1 MLKVVESK
9 PNNISLL
16 IRLTHP
22 PLQTVSLSSQNDALR
37 HTLEGLARKYARLRL
52 RHLRPGPPG
61 AHGLSGPRGPAGAPG
76 ADGAQG
82 PAGAA
87 GAVGAQGPAGVA
99 GSQGPAGVQG
109 AAGAAGK
116 PGLLTGQGIYTV
128 SLDLVLQPSPS
139 VNAGGPINI
148 ACTNSGDSLR
158 PGSCDTDSIEVRIT
172 TNRMVVPDGGTSS
185 WSCYG
190 VNTSTAGQ
198 GNLFANAV
206 CVHGS

>member
-1 MLKVVESK
+1 MKSIVAPLALALA
-9 PNNISLL
+9 LL
-16 IRLTHP
+16 
-22 PLQTVSLSSQNDALR
+22 SMGCKKGD
-37 HTLEGLARKYARLRL
+37 
-52 RHLRPGPPG
+52 PGVAGEQGPQGVAG
-61 AHGLSGPRGPAGAPG
+61 AQGPMGATGAQGPAGAPG

-148 ACTNSGDSLR
+148 ACTNSGDILLT
-158 PGSCDTDSIEVRIT
+158 GSCDTDSIEVRIT

-206 CVHGS
+206 CVPGS